1 MMNKKELG
9 IVFLGT
15 PEFALPSLEM
25 LLKEGYCV
33 KAVITQP
40 DRQKGRGHKLLP
52 PPVKVLA
59 EENEIP
65 VYQFNKI
72 SSEGKELLR
81 ELAPDLMITVA
92 FGQILSR
99 EVLNIPKYGCINVH
113 ASLLPKYR
121 GAAPIEMAVV
131 NGEKKTGISTMYTV
145 YELDAGDVLEQ
156 DETEILPEE
165 TGGELRERL
174 SYLGAKTLKR
184 TLLKLLDG
192 TLKRTPQNEKE
203 ATYYPMFKKGYGQID
218 WEKDSKSIVDF
229 VRGINPVPTAYSYL
243 DDQKVKIFAVKE
255 EKYDKPG
262 KPGDIIICDS
272 KKGLTV
278 KTKDGAV
285 QILKL
290 QFAGS
295 KPMNAKDLLRGRSI
309 TQTCFTGKTD
319 G

>member
-1 MMNKKELG
+1 MNKKELG
-9 IVFLGT
+9 IVILGT

-72 SSEGKELLR
+72 SSEGKELLQ

-156 DETEILPEE
+156 DETGSWYFNDRFLF
-165 TGGELRERL
+165 
-174 SYLGAKTLKR
+174 S
-184 TLLKLLDG
+184 
-192 TLKRTPQNEKE
+192 
-203 ATYYPMFKKGYGQID
+203 
-218 WEKDSKSIVDF
+218 
-229 VRGINPVPTAYSYL
+229 
-243 DDQKVKIFAVKE
+243 
-255 EKYDKPG
+255 
-262 KPGDIIICDS
+262 CDS
-272 KKGLTV
+272 SVQKNSDRETLWNQARENLTS
-278 KTKDGAV
+278 GAYGDPSALSTL
-285 QILKL
+285 ILFWSKMEEL
-290 QFAGS
+290 DYPGAGDTRAYLMEQS
-295 KPMNAKDLLRGRSI
+295 AEREAPSASLEDEEEVTI
-309 TQTCFTGKTD
+309 I
-319 G
+319 